1 MWATLNG
8 IPTGHVSIAR
18 GRLVR
23 GCSGS
28 NEIITMN
35 PGVLKMSICRSRLLR
50 HFKLSILILDMTFPL
65 VAPGQSLSKPEVDV
79 VNGLPQKIAK
89 QIDATAEQVLRQT
102 GVPSASIAIIKGG
115 AIVYTHAYG
124 RGRLKPLVPASPR
137 MRYSVGSISKEFT
150 AAALLLLQ
158 EEGKLSIDDP
168 VSKYFP
174 DLTRAKEI
182 TIRMLL
188 SHTSGYQDYSPED
201 YLMPPMK
208 RPTTSNRIL
217 EVWGRKPLDFEP
229 GTKWQ
234 YSNTNY
240 VIAGRIAEI
249 ESGMPLFDFL
259 DAKIFKPLH
268 MGAVWDSDNS
278 QLGGADAQGYIRY
291 ALGPL
296 RPAPQEGQGWTFA
309 AGELAMPAYDLAT
322 WDISL
327 LRRSLLDAHSYEEM
341 FAPMKLDSGVD
352 THYALGL
359 MTGIRNGQAF
369 LEHDG
374 EVSGFTADNVV
385 FPSSKTAIVVLTNQ
399 DASSA
404 ARTIART
411 LEPIVL
417 NETPPANEAELQAL
431 RIFTDLQ
438 RGRPDRKFFTEWCNS
453 YFDTQA
459 IRDYSMSLG
468 PLGKPSNIRQVRES
482 LRGGMMLRVFH
493 LDFPDGNNKLEI
505 TTFTEPDG
513 KFEQFI
519 VSPI

>member
-1 MWATLNG
+1 MG
-8 IPTGHVSIAR
+8 
-18 GRLVR
+18 
-23 GCSGS
+23 
-28 NEIITMN
+28 
-35 PGVLKMSICRSRLLR
+35 ICRVQ
-50 HFKLSILILDMTFPL
+50 LICQFTLTVLMVDMALPVML
-65 VAPGQSLSKPEVDV
+65 PGQSLLKPEIDV
-79 VNGLPQKIAK
+79 VNRLPRKMAK

-102 GVPSASIAIIKGG
+102 GVPSASVAIVKDG

-124 RGRLKPLVPASPR
+124 RGRLQPLAPASPR
-137 MRYSVGSISKEFT
+137 MRYSIGSISKQFT
-150 AAALLLLQ
+150 AAAILLLQ
-158 EEGKLSIDDP
+158 QEGKLSIDDP
-168 VSKYFP
+168 VSRYFP

-208 RPTTSNRIL
+208 RPTTSDHIL
-217 EVWGRKPLDFEP
+217 DVWGKKPLDFEP

-240 VIAGRIAEI
+240 VIAGRIAEMA
-249 ESGMPLFDFL
+249 SGMPLFSFL
-259 DAKIFKPLH
+259 DAEIFKPLN
-268 MGAVWDSDNS
+268 MGDVWDSDNS
-278 QLGGADAQGYIRY
+278 KLGGADAQGYIRY

-296 RPAPQEGQGWTFA
+296 RPAPQEGPGWTFA
-309 AGELAMPAYDLAT
+309 AGELAMPAYDLAK

-327 LRRSLLDAHSYEEM
+327 LRRSLLGAHSYDEM
-341 FAPMKLDSGVD
+341 FGPMKLDSGVD

-359 MTGIRNGQAF
+359 MTGIRNGHAF

-385 FPSSKTAIVVLTNQ
+385 FPASETAIVVLTNQ

-417 NETPPANEAELQAL
+417 NEMTSANEAELQAL
-431 RIFTDLQ
+431 QIFTDLQ
-438 RGRPDRKFFTEWCNS
+438 HGRADRQLFTEWCNS

-468 PLGKPSNIRQVRES
+468 PLGKPSSIRQFRES
-482 LRGGMMLRVFH
+482 LRGGMTLRVFH
-493 LDFPDGNNKLEI
+493 LDFPNGKNQLEI
-505 TTFTEPDG
+505 TAFIEPDG
-513 KFEQFI
+513 KYEQFI